1 MYPHIYLYENEETL
15 STCIKYMEDFTGVR
29 VKDLKK
35 RSFKVSNIHL
45 IFQVFMMPQTVGTS
59 AIKVGDLK

>member
-1 MYPHIYLYENEETL
+1 
-15 STCIKYMEDFTGVR
+15 MEDFTGVR

-45 IFQVFMMPQTVGTS
+45 IFLVFMMPQIVGTA
-59 AIKVGDLK
+59 AIKVADLK